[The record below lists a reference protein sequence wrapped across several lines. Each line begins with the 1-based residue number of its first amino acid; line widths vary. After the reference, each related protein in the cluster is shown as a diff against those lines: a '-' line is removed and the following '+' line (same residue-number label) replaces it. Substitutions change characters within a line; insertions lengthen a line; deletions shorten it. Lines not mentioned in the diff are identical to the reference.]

1 MKPTEG
7 VTAEIV
13 VSHVRSLIERGE
25 LRPGDRLPPERELAV
40 QLGVSRPS
48 VRAGLRSL
56 AAIGVLQT
64 RHGAGTFITDGP
76 PTLGSEPLSFLAAL
90 HGFTRDEMFEARRAL
105 EVGVAGLSAE
115 RATDEQI
122 ATIAEEVTGMFA
134 SLDDAQTFLIHDIR
148 FHRAVAAASGNPI
161 LASLVEMVSALFY
174 EQRKKTASNGRD
186 LKQSAQAHRNI
197 YHAIRAHDAKRARAA
212 MSEHL
217 SLAQQ
222 AQALEGAGGERR
234 SRRLRFRSGS
244 TRPRTGRGAR
254 RACWCL
260 LPPPGALLQ
269 ARRPFRIH
277 SRAMPYA
284 PLDLT
289 GRAAVVIGG
298 TSGIGRVLA
307 RALAAGRRRC
317 RAHLAPRRPGRRGR
331 RRHRRRSD
339 AGSLRVPSDVND
351 RASLET
357 LLAAVGRRVRQGR
370 HHGQLRRSHQARA
383 DARPGRGRLERDHRD
398 QPHRHAARG
407 ADFRPAHGGP
417 PLRPHRQHRV
427 AAAASSRCSRWRR
440 TPPARPASPR

>member
-13 VSHVRSLIERGE
+13 VQHVRALIERGE
-25 LRPGDRLPPERELAV
+25 LTPGDRLPPERELAV

-105 EVGVAGLSAE
+105 EVGVAGLAAE
-115 RATDEQI
+115 RATDDHI

-134 SLDDAQTFLIHDIR
+134 SLDDAHAFLIHDIR

-174 EQRKKTASNGRD
+174 DQRRKTITHGRD

-197 YHAIRAHDAKRARAA
+197 YHAVRAHDAKRARAA

-234 SRRLRFRSGS
+234 FTPPTIPLGLDSAAH
-244 TRPRTGRGAR
+244 RP
-254 RACWCL
+254 
-260 LPPPGALLQ
+260 
-269 ARRPFRIH
+269 
-277 SRAMPYA
+277 
-284 PLDLT
+284 
-289 GRAAVVIGG
+289 
-298 TSGIGRVLA
+298 
-307 RALAAGRRRC
+307 
-317 RAHLAPRRPGRRGR
+317 
-331 RRHRRRSD
+331 
-339 AGSLRVPSDVND
+339 
-351 RASLET
+351 
-357 LLAAVGRRVRQGR
+357 
-370 HHGQLRRSHQARA
+370 
-383 DARPGRGRLERDHRD
+383 
-398 QPHRHAARG
+398 
-407 ADFRPAHGGP
+407 
-417 PLRPHRQHRV
+417 
-427 AAAASSRCSRWRR
+427 RR
-440 TPPARPASPR
+440 TPRLLVSPPSPPAR

>member
-13 VSHVRSLIERGE
+13 VQHVRSLIERGE

-115 RATDEQI
+115 RASDDQI

-134 SLDDAQTFLIHDIR
+134 SLDDAQAFLIHDIR

-212 MSEHL
+212 RRAFWCRRRRRPRRADDRRARGSHP
-217 SLAQQ
+217 SPHSY
-222 AQALEGAGGERR
+222 ALCPSRSDRPDGRRHRRHFRYRPCDRSCARR
-234 SRRLRFRSGS
+234 SRRR
-244 TRPRTGRGAR
+244 RGAH
-254 RACWCL
+254 
-260 LPPPGALLQ
+260 LQ
-269 ARRPFRIH
+269 ARR
-277 SRAMPYA
+277 S
-284 PLDLT
+284 
-289 GRAAVVIGG
+289 GG
-298 TSGIGRVLA
+298 
-307 RALAAGRRRC
+307 
-317 RAHLAPRRPGRRGR
+317 
-331 RRHRRRSD
+331 
-339 AGSLRVPSDVND
+339 
-351 RASLET
+351 
-357 LLAAVGRRVRQGR
+357 
-370 HHGQLRRSHQARA
+370 
-383 DARPGRGRLERDHRD
+383 
-398 QPHRHAARG
+398 
-407 ADFRPAHGGP
+407 
-417 PLRPHRQHRV
+417 
-427 AAAASSRCSRWRR
+427 
-440 TPPARPASPR
+440 